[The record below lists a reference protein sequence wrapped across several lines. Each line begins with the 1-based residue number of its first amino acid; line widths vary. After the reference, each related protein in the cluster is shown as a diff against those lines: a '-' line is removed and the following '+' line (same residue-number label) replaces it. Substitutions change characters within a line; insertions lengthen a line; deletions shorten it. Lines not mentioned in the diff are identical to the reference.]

1 MPGTRPYPWDMLR
14 GPFLFNVADLLGTN
28 ASGRSVT
35 VETVVDWRLE
45 FIALSESEP
54 VIADMTFHPVSGG
67 VAVTGSVSF
76 VTQDTCHR
84 CLRPTTTERKAT
96 IGALFDGAED
106 DETYPLDGHDIDV
119 EQMLRDEVLLS
130 LPVVTTCGED
140 CPGVVDSAQTDL
152 NTGASGDEDDA
163 RSPFAVLKDLLG
175 PED

>member
-1 MPGTRPYPWDMLR
+1 MASVYPYPEAMR
-14 GPFLFNVADLLGTN
+14 QSPFVFNVSDLVGTS

-35 VETVVDWRLE
+35 VDTTVDWSLELIRLVDD
-45 FIALSESEP
+45 EP

-76 VTQDTCHR
+76 VTEETCHR
-84 CLRPTTTERKAT
+84 CLRATTTERRAT
-96 IGALFDGAED
+96 IGALFDKEDD
-106 DETYPLDGHDIDV
+106 DETYPLDGHEIDV

-140 CPGVVDSAQTDL
+140 CPGVVDSAQNDL
-152 NTGASGDEDDA
+152 NTGASGDDDIL